1 MRSVLFSLA
10 LLAGVIVA
18 PNAVHAQDSKSVSL
32 TLHNGSAVSIPL
44 KIEKVMNPN
53 LSPFSNSAVTVAEGT
68 RIWYRKENKWVD
80 FLVVTADLNG
90 TVVEVDELLK
100 KKGLK

>member
-32 TLHNGSAVSIPL
+32 TPAQRFSGVHSAEDR
-44 KIEKVMNPN
+44 KKVMNSQPV
-53 LSPFSNSAVTVAEGT
+53 AVQQQCRDRSRGT
-68 RIWYRKENKWVD
+68 RIWYRKENKV
-80 FLVVTADLNG
+80 G
-90 TVVEVDELLK
+90 
-100 KKGLK
+100 